1 MKRPRESQLNRN
13 DEDLFSGWVT
23 PFRQWNSCCSDRH
36 RRQYHRN
43 HRARIF
49 GSCLITTLMVQV
61 VVGLLL
67 LLAIN
72 PAINA
77 SSEVD
82 TMFTMN
88 NKFEY
93 NNHQQQQNNIRERR
107 KQQQQQQQQQE
118 HQRFLED
125 EEPKISPKAAA
136 DDFTL
141 DLLSSSSDVEC
152 KSMGKCERC
161 TFSEQKTYDSCKD
174 TGRWEKFECTMAEA
188 LETSKSEDESEYD
201 FV

>member
-1 MKRPRESQLNRN
+1 MKRPRESQQNRN

-36 RRQYHRN
+36 RRQCHRS
-43 HRARIF
+43 HRERIF

-72 PAINA
+72 PAIDA

-82 TMFTMN
+82 AMFTMN

-107 KQQQQQQQQQE
+107 KQQQQE